1 MKAIFDDADFQD
13 HMFHYLVKNDGRYTE
28 DELEAE
34 IDVFADIQE
43 DDPLTSIG
51 KKKYKDREKPKII
64 VTSKRKSKPFN
75 TGVIG
80 LGELDH

>member
-1 MKAIFDDADFQD
+1 MGAIFDEADFQD
-13 HMFHYLVKNDGRYTE
+13 HMFHYLFKSDGRYTE
-28 DELEAE
+28 EELETE

-43 DDPLTSIG
+43 DNPLTSIG